1 MSKFENRP
9 ESRRT
14 ANVRRRTLC
23 PNVSAS
29 YPAPDCSS
37 QTEKRFDA
45 LEFELSRYS
54 LDVNTKVPLRN
65 RPRRNA
71 TVNGI
76 STPPLNNETRQIS
89 FKSPCEVWSN
99 TLGIEDPRP
108 NIAIIESE
116 LDNAFGF
123 NRLDWETKS
132 EFQTKFELD
141 IPETPVY
148 NFDDKENDIHSRK
161 PSSIC
166 EMVAAK
172 TVSSRLISRFGI
184 QNQLKTRRKT
194 VQELRT
200 KIDPYDDIRDAR
212 MDRELRAVFASF
224 ATFGDWKPHEVA
236 VPGYFK
242 SKMGFRKF
250 SATIRRSMADGKT
263 RGIPIILSDMEMLE
277 VFKERADPLIG
288 TADFDGFVFAI
299 SDLSVKKGIC
309 PSAWLLAVSD
319 INKEKLIVIDPD
331 LEEIQI

>member
-99 TLGIEDPRP
+99 PLGIEDPRP

-132 EFQTKFELD
+132 ELQKKYEID
-141 IPETPVY
+141 KTPVY
-148 NFDDKENDIHSRK
+148 IFDDKENDIPSRK
-161 PSSIC
+161 PISIC

-172 TVSSRLISRFGI
+172 TVAGRLISRFGI

-194 VQELRT
+194 VQDLR
-200 KIDPYDDIRDAR
+200 KRIDPYDDIRDAR
-212 MDRELRAVFASF
+212 LDRELRAVFASF
-224 ATFGDWKPHEVA
+224 ATFGDWKPHEIA
-236 VPGYFK
+236 VPGLFK

-250 SATIRRSMADGKT
+250 SATIRRSMIDGKT
-263 RGIPIILSDMEMLE
+263 RGIPKILSDMEMLE

-288 TADFDGFVFAI
+288 TTDFEGFVFAI
-299 SDLSVKKGIC
+299 SDLSFKKGIC
-309 PSAWLLAVSD
+309 PSVWLLAVSD
-319 INKEKLIVIDPD
+319 INQEKLIAIHPE
-331 LEEIQI
+331 LTEIQI

>member
-1 MSKFENRP
+1 MSKIENRP

-23 PNVSAS
+23 PSVSAS

-37 QTEKRFDA
+37 QTEKPFDVSE
-45 LEFELSRYS
+45 LEISRHS
-54 LDVNTKVPLRN
+54 SDFNARVPLRN

-71 TVNGI
+71 TLNGI
-76 STPPLNNETRQIS
+76 STPYLNNETRQIS
-89 FKSPCEVWSN
+89 FKSPREVWSKSI
-99 TLGIEDPRP
+99 GIEDPRP
-108 NIAIIESE
+108 NIAIIESQ
-116 LDNAFGF
+116 LDDAFGF
-123 NRLDWETKS
+123 NRPDWESKS
-132 EFQTKFELD
+132 EFQTKFEFD
-141 IPETPVY
+141 SPETPVY
-148 NFDDKENDIHSRK
+148 NFDDKENDIPSRK
-161 PSSIC
+161 PTSIC

-172 TVSSRLISRFGI
+172 TVASRLISRFGI
-184 QNQLKTRRKT
+184 QNQLKTRRNT
-194 VQELRT
+194 VQDLR
-200 KIDPYDDIRDAR
+200 KRIDPYDDIRDAR

-250 SATIRRSMADGKT
+250 AATIRRSMVDGNT
-263 RGIPIILSDMEMLE
+263 RGIPSILSDMEMLE

-309 PSAWLLAVSD
+309 PSVWLLAVSD
-319 INKEKLIVIDPD
+319 INKEKLIVIDPE